1 METYENINSMLGK
14 LTVGQQ
20 SNNPNSKP
28 VDNINNNSGNTM
40 NNNFNN
46 NYNNNSGNSI
56 KQKAYTNPHQN
67 QVQYTQPVVKI
78 KPEQTYTGFSR
89 DMQLFSE
96 NSSQNNM
103 NGYINNNNE
112 QNIKEYKCNKDIA
125 NERLQNFQPIPNTSS
140 YLTKQKAADPNALNF
155 QLDSFKKSLNEPDI
169 NDRLNQRD
177 MIPRTKQ
184 FSLNQKNELP
194 VFESYPVDTNETFIY
209 NNKK

>member
-14 LTVGQQ
+14 LAVAKQ
-20 SNNPNSKP
+20 SNNQNSNHMNKNNGNP
-28 VDNINNNSGNTM
+28 MNINNNINNNSGNP
-40 NNNFNN
+40 
-46 NYNNNSGNSI
+46 I

-103 NGYINNNNE
+103 NGYINNNNQ

-140 YLTKQKAADPNALNF
+140 YLSKQKATDPNALNF